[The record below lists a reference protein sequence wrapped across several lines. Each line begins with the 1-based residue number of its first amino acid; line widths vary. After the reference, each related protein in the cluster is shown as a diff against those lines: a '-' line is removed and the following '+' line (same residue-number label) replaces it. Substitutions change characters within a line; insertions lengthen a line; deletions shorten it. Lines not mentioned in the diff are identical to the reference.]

1 MTKSKNKKK
10 DGGTRSGKGVKRPD
24 GDALGTFVARDLT
37 EAARVGRLRPGRRLG
52 NRVERLRALLVA
64 GRSPV
69 VVGGSGV
76 GKTCLVESLAC
87 DLAERPL
94 RAPGLPKPLPL
105 RVVEVSLRGLCQR
118 AKSRAQVSEQFRRLT
133 AALVEAKDA
142 IPYFRDFHV
151 AWDLD
156 LECFLDDLF
165 LRIAR
170 PVLAEGDQGPI
181 ECMLEHMPS
190 VESLVSIVRLEE
202 PSVAEARAL
211 AIDWASGRATGGGRW
226 QDVVTEDALDAA
238 ADIAGR
244 FHVRDR
250 LPRTLFGPL
259 TELVE
264 RSRGAA
270 VDAEDVVA
278 HAVETWGLPRSLVD
292 PRARVDLDAL
302 TARLSAEVVG
312 QPEAVTALVDAVG
325 LFKAGLSDPDRP
337 LGVHLFTG
345 PTGVG
350 KTQLVR
356 ALARELLGS
365 DETLLRINMSDHREA
380 DAAET
385 LFGAPY
391 AMSAGQR
398 QATLTRTLTG
408 RGFGVLLLDEFE
420 KAHPAVHDRFMQL
433 FDEGKFVN
441 GAGQVISCRS
451 FLLVAT
457 SNAGADAWVREAL
470 GFPDAPDDER
480 VRAAVDRAL
489 ARVFRAE
496 LLNRFDRV
504 LAFPPLT
511 RASVREIARREVVGL
526 AKRAGCAQRGL
537 VVDVDDEVI
546 DWIGDLGYD
555 VERGARP
562 LKRAVE
568 QRIATAVARALT
580 GTGMDSAVNSTAVS
594 ARHPDVGLGT
604 GLRGG
609 QLRIRR
615 GGTGVTVETSR
626 A

>member
-1 MTKSKNKKK
+1 MAKSKKKSRLPRNQK
-10 DGGTRSGKGVKRPD
+10 SGKRD
-24 GDALGTFVARDLT
+24 GEDALGTFVTRDLT
-37 EAARVGRLRPGRRLG
+37 KAARTGRLRPGRRLEE
-52 NRVERLRALLVA
+52 RVEHLRALLAA

-69 VVGGSGV
+69 VVGSSGV
-76 GKTCLVESLAC
+76 GKTCLVESLSC
-87 DLAERPL
+87 DLAARPL
-94 RAPGLPKPLPL
+94 RAAGIPKHHSL
-105 RVVEVSLRGLCQR
+105 RVVEISLRGLCQR
-118 AKSRAQVSEQFRRLT
+118 AKTRAQVSEQFQRLT
-133 AALVEAKDA
+133 AALNESKDA

-156 LECFLDDLF
+156 LECFLDDMF

-170 PVLAEGDQGPI
+170 PVLAEGDEGPI

-190 VESLVSIVRLEE
+190 VESLVSIVRVDE
-202 PSVAEARAL
+202 PSVDRARAL
-211 AIDWASGRATGGGRW
+211 AIDWASSHAAEGTRW
-226 QDVVTEDALDAA
+226 EDVITEDALDAA
-238 ADIAGR
+238 VDIAGR

-264 RSRGAA
+264 RARGVA
-270 VDAEDVVA
+270 VDAEEVVA
-278 HAVETWGLPRSLVD
+278 HAVETWGLPRRLVD

-302 TARLSAEVVG
+302 ADRLASEVVG
-312 QPEAVTALVDAVG
+312 QPEAVQALVDAVG

-337 LGVHLFTG
+337 LGAYLFTG

-365 DETLLRINMSDHREA
+365 DETLLRINMSDHREP

-385 LFGAPY
+385 MFGSPY
-391 AMSAGQR
+391 GTSAGQR
-398 QATLTRTLTG
+398 QGTLTRTLTG

-433 FDEGKFVN
+433 FDEGKFIN

-470 GFPDAPDDER
+470 GYPDAPDADR
-480 VRAAVDRAL
+480 IRAAVDRAL
-489 ARVFRAE
+489 AGVFRAE
-496 LLNRFDRV
+496 LLNRFDRI

-537 VVDVDDEVI
+537 AIDVDDAVV
-546 DWIGDLGYD
+546 DWIGELGYD
-555 VERGARP
+555 LERGARP
-562 LKRAVE
+562 LKRVVE
-568 QRIATAVARALT
+568 EKIATAVARSFA
-580 GTGMDSAVNSTAVS
+580 GPADAMRDAVI
-594 ARHPDVGLGT
+594 
-604 GLRGG
+604 
-609 QLRIRR
+609 RIRKHDR
-615 GGTGVTVETSR
+615 GVVVDRVKRS
-626 A
+626 